1 MDKGNAG
8 STTAATIVRFDDEA
22 DWTRHVRLRLT
33 PESLAAVL
41 ALLMVVVSYYLLLGL
56 KVYGYDDVHYYPDFT
71 FKLSE
76 EGRWINY
83 LLHHFLRHIPEQ
95 VHAALY
101 VPLAWLLLFRFAR
114 NLSCDR
120 LYATLV
126 ASVLFVSPPFVYQSL
141 WPATLLPSL
150 VGLLGL
156 AWLVGKGVS
165 YRVIYPLGGI
175 FLFGCMQNFYFLMP
189 LLFVGQIEQ
198 EPFPSRGFL
207 LRIWSH
213 ALYWVA
219 GSVVGFLVAL
229 LAVYLLIG
237 QVGIVP
243 APWRRTMPVHDLHD
257 LARNVGYAAGCLK
270 QEIHTLA
277 ALMTNRS
284 VVYLLCFVVLAA
296 LRIRYW
302 RSELGRA
309 IVLVAVGVSFFAFSI
324 PLAPVIQTRSLV
336 AMSVALIL
344 LMLVPVNS
352 RRVARWLS
360 MILLIWSGW
369 NMTIHAYAFI
379 AAQKEQTEFVLGK
392 IESVLPHDPTSYSAI
407 AIFGKMDA
415 HSVDA
420 GIINSPPQIRAIVL
434 ATGVPDFWDCQTSSP
449 TCDALNAK
457 RGASSKSAGEGIEYD
472 GTYDNVA
479 VLSVGP

>member
-1 MDKGNAG
+1 MDKGNTD
-8 STTAATIVRFDDEA
+8 STSAEMIARIDDEA
-22 DWTRHVRLRLT
+22 GWPRHARVRLT

-41 ALLMVVVSYYLLLGL
+41 ALLMVAISYYLLLGL
-56 KVYGYDDVHYYPDFT
+56 KVYGYDEVHYYPSFT

-76 EGRWINY
+76 EGRWINF
-83 LLHHFLRHIPEQ
+83 LLHDFLRHIPLQ

-101 VPLAWLLLFRFAR
+101 VSLAWLLLFRFAR

-126 ASVLFVSPPFVYQSL
+126 ASVLLVSPPFVYQSL

-150 VGLLGL
+150 IGLLGM
-156 AWLVGKGVS
+156 AWLVEKGVS
-165 YRVIYPLGGI
+165 HRVIYLVGGI
-175 FLFGCMQNFYFLMP
+175 LLFGGMQNFYFLMP

-198 EPFPSRGFL
+198 ESFPSRGFL

-219 GSVVGFLVAL
+219 GSVLGFLVAL

-257 LARNVGYAAGCLK
+257 LARNVGYAFGCLK

-277 ALMTNRS
+277 VLMTSRN
-284 VVYLLCFVVLAA
+284 VVYVLGFVVLAA
-296 LRIRYW
+296 VRIRYW

-309 IVLVAVGVSFFAFSI
+309 IVLVAAGVSFFAFSI

-344 LMLVPVNS
+344 LALVPVDS
-352 RRVARWLS
+352 RRAARWVS
-360 MILLIWSGW
+360 MTLLIWTGW
-369 NMTIHAYAFI
+369 NMTTHAYVFMAE
-379 AAQKEQTEFVLGK
+379 QKEQTEFVLSK
-392 IESVLPHDPTSYSAI
+392 IENVLPHDPTSYSAI

-415 HSVDA
+415 HSADA
-420 GIINSPPQIRAIVL
+420 EIINSPPQIRAIVL

-449 TCDALNAK
+449 ACDTLNTK
-457 RGASSKSAGEGIEYD
+457 RDASRKFSGEGIEYD
-472 GTYDNVA
+472 GVYGNVA
-479 VLSVGP
+479 VISVGP